1 MTAEPDFD
9 AAYQEAELARLAQL
23 SQFAYGKERKETAK
37 RLGVPVVFLDKEI
50 DARRSP
56 GDTANGQ
63 GRPLELPDVEPW
75 DRPVDGA
82 ALIGDLVAKIREFVS
97 LGDHDALAVAL
108 WIIHAFAYETA
119 FHSPRL
125 AITSPTPRC
134 GKSSLLRCIGRLAPR
149 PLATSNISAP
159 ALFRVIEKAR
169 PTMLVDEI
177 DQVDEEKRRELVGI
191 INSSHCRLDA
201 CVVRT
206 VAVGDD
212 HEPRAFSTW
221 APIALAA
228 IGQLPITWIDR
239 SIVIRMKRRAKNE
252 PIERMRLDRDQGFNA
267 LARKCARW
275 AVDHAHA
282 LSRADPATP
291 LQLNDRAADNW
302 RHLIGIAD
310 LAGGAWPEQA
320 RAAAV
325 ALSTDAEGEAEAL
338 GVMLLADLQTVF
350 AAASNDALWTET
362 IVDRLKTMIERPWPE
377 LGRGKGITGKRLAD
391 MLRAFGVRSR
401 QIKDGSVNRWGYR
414 RSDLSEAWSRY
425 CAEASPA
432 LQSATPLQPTEF
444 VAFGDSQNTTAK
456 KPVADRNRLEA
467 TESAVG
473 SVVADCTPPSGKGED
488 VDHAEL
494 TLDDLDQGAGEGGF
508 TCAYCRKP
516 IAADGGFTATSSGQ
530 HLHNKCID
538 GWAGS

>member
-212 HEPRAFSTW
+212 HEPRAV
-221 APIALAA
+221 
-228 IGQLPITWIDR
+228 Q
-239 SIVIRMKRRAKNE
+239 
-252 PIERMRLDRDQGFNA
+252 
-267 LARKCARW
+267 
-275 AVDHAHA
+275 
-282 LSRADPATP
+282 
-291 LQLNDRAADNW
+291 
-302 RHLIGIAD
+302 HLGANR
-310 LAGGAWPEQA
+310 AGGYRP
-320 RAAAV
+320 
-325 ALSTDAEGEAEAL
+325 T
-338 GVMLLADLQTVF
+338 AD
-350 AAASNDALWTET
+350 
-362 IVDRLKTMIERPWPE
+362 
-377 LGRGKGITGKRLAD
+377 
-391 MLRAFGVRSR
+391 
-401 QIKDGSVNRWGYR
+401 
-414 RSDLSEAWSRY
+414 
-425 CAEASPA
+425 
-432 LQSATPLQPTEF
+432 
-444 VAFGDSQNTTAK
+444 
-456 KPVADRNRLEA
+456 
-467 TESAVG
+467 
-473 SVVADCTPPSGKGED
+473 
-488 VDHAEL
+488 H
-494 TLDDLDQGAGEGGF
+494 LD
-508 TCAYCRKP
+508 
-516 IAADGGFTATSSGQ
+516 
-530 HLHNKCID
+530 
-538 GWAGS
+538 